1 MDERIFL
8 SPPQL
13 TGRELHYIQQAFDDN
28 WIGPL
33 GPYVEAFEQQLAEFV
48 GVKRALAVSSGT
60 AAIHLALETLGVG
73 SGDTVLVSDFTFI
86 GSANPIRYVGAQ
98 PWFVDSSESTW
109 NMDPEL
115 LADSIEQATAIGRK
129 PAVAIVVDIV
139 GQSADY
145 DPIRRICQ
153 AAGIP
158 IIEDAAEALGATYR
172 GAPAGGLGSIGVL
185 SFNGNK
191 ILTTSTGGAV
201 LADDDALIDH
211 AFFLATQ
218 ARDPAPHYEHS
229 HVGYNYRM
237 SSILAAFGKA
247 QLESLDDFVEA
258 RRAIFDRY
266 VAALGNIPGL
276 SFMPEADYGVSN
288 RWLTALTID
297 AGEFGHSRDDV
308 IQILTDHN
316 IEARPLWKPMHLQ
329 PVFAG
334 MSVTGG
340 AVSEALFADGLTLP
354 SGSALRHDQQDK
366 VSELIESLS
375 IT

>member
-13 TGRELHYIQQAFDDN
+13 TGRELEYVQQAFEDN

-60 AAIHLALETLGVG
+60 AAIHLALKILGVG
-73 SGDTVLVSDFTFI
+73 AGDTVLVSDFTFI

-109 NMDPEL
+109 NMDPDL
-115 LADSIEQATAIGRK
+115 LADAIEQATAIGRK
-129 PAVAIVVDIV
+129 PSAAVVVDIV
-139 GQSADY
+139 GQAADY
-145 DPIRRICQ
+145 DPIRRMCQ
-153 AAGIP
+153 TEGIP

-191 ILTTSTGGAV
+191 IMTTSTGGAL
-201 LADDDALIDH
+201 LANDDDLIDQ

-229 HVGYNYRM
+229 HIGYNYRM
-237 SSILAAFGKA
+237 SSILAAFGRA

-258 RRAIFDRY
+258 RRTIFDRY
-266 VAALGNIPGL
+266 VSALGNMPGIT
-276 SFMPEADYGVSN
+276 FMPEADYGVSN

-297 AGEFGHSRDDV
+297 ADEFGHDRDDV
-308 IQILTDHN
+308 IRLLADHN

-340 AVSEALFADGLTLP
+340 AVSEALFTDGLTLP
-354 SGSALRHDQQDK
+354 SGSALRRDQQDK

-375 IT
+375 VA

>member
-13 TGRELHYIQQAFDDN
+13 TGRELHYVQQAFEDN

-33 GPYVEAFEQQLAEFV
+33 GPYVEAFEQQLAEVV
-48 GVKRALAVSSGT
+48 GVKRALALSSGT
-60 AAIHLALETLGVG
+60 AAIHLALKILGVG
-73 SGDTVLVSDFTFI
+73 DGDTVLVSDFTFI

-115 LADSIEQATAIGRK
+115 LADAVDQATAIGRK
-129 PAVAIVVDIV
+129 PAAAIVVDIV

-145 DPIRRICQ
+145 DPIRRICES
-153 AAGIP
+153 AGIP

-191 ILTTSTGGAV
+191 ILTTSTGGAL
-201 LADDDALIDH
+201 LADDDDLIDR

-237 SSILAAFGKA
+237 SSILAAFGRA
-247 QLESLDDFVEA
+247 QLESLDDFVQA

-266 VAALGNIPGL
+266 VSALGNMAGVT
-276 SFMPEADYGVSN
+276 FMPEADYGMSN

-297 AGEFGHSRDDV
+297 VDEFGHSRDDIIRV
-308 IQILTDHN
+308 LADHN
-316 IEARPLWKPMHLQ
+316 VEARPLWKPMHLQ
-329 PVFAG
+329 PLFAG

-340 AVSEALFADGLTLP
+340 RVAEALFADGLTLP

-366 VSELIESLS
+366 VSELIGSLS
-375 IT
+375 LT

>member
-13 TGRELHYIQQAFDDN
+13 TGRELHYVQQAFEDN

-33 GPYVEAFEQQLAEFV
+33 GPYVEAFEQQLAEVV

-60 AAIHLALETLGVG
+60 AAIHLALTTLGVRD
-73 SGDTVLVSDFTFI
+73 GDTVLVSDFTFI

-115 LADSIEQATAIGRK
+115 LADAIEQATANGRK
-129 PAVAIVVDIV
+129 PAAAIVVDIV

-153 AAGIP
+153 TAGIP
-158 IIEDAAEALGATYR
+158 IVEDAAEALGATYR
-172 GAPAGGLGSIGVL
+172 GTPAGGLGSIGVL

-191 ILTTSTGGAV
+191 ILTTSTGGAL
-201 LADDDALIDH
+201 LADDDDLIDH

-229 HVGYNYRM
+229 HIGYNYRM
-237 SSILAAFGKA
+237 SSILAAFGRA

-258 RRAIFDRY
+258 RRAVFDRY
-266 VAALGNIPGL
+266 VSALGNMPGVK
-276 SFMPEADYGVSN
+276 FMPERGPG
-288 RWLTALTID
+288 WE
-297 AGEFGHSRDDV
+297 GE
-308 IQILTDHN
+308 
-316 IEARPLWKPMHLQ
+316 
-329 PVFAG
+329 
-334 MSVTGG
+334 
-340 AVSEALFADGLTLP
+340 AVRKKRL
-354 SGSALRHDQQDK
+354 
-366 VSELIESLS
+366 
-375 IT
+375 